1 MNWDDTRFFLALC
14 RDQTLRGAARQLG
27 VDQATVGRRIAALE
41 QALAATLFLRSSDG
55 YRLTA
60 SGEAAYGAALKMEQ
74 SAHDLQRRL
83 QGLDDKPSGKVRLAT
98 TDSLAADVVIP
109 ALARLHRQHPQVQ
122 VEIKASSEML
132 NLTRREADL
141 AIRTVKPDNPDLL
154 VRRLAQWPVG
164 LFAAAPYLERHGH
177 PQPGSGFAGH
187 ARVAWQPHLDASAV
201 ATLLDEPAQQA
212 QVSCSA
218 NTSLLIRRAM
228 VAGLGLGELPVPVG
242 EQDGLTRVWPDRVR
256 AQPYQVWLVSHADLR
271 HTARVEVVVQALVQ
285 AFTEMTAG
293 RGVPD

>member
-14 RDQTLRGAARQLG
+14 REQTLRGAARQLG

-41 QALAATLFLRSSDG
+41 QALAATLFLRSSEG

-109 ALARLHRQHPQVQ
+109 ALARLHHQHPQVQ
-122 VEIKASSEML
+122 VEIKAASQML

-164 LFAAAPYLERHGH
+164 LFAAASYLQRHDH
-177 PQPGSGFAGH
+177 PQPGNGFAGH
-187 ARVAWQPHLDASAV
+187 ARVAWQPHLDASAT
-201 ATLLDEPAQQA
+201 AMLLDESAQHA

-228 VAGLGLGELPVPVG
+228 VAGLGLGELPLPVG
-242 EQDGLTRVWPDRVR
+242 ERDGLVRVWPDRLR
-256 AQPYQVWLVSHADLR
+256 AQPYEVWLVSHADLR

-293 RGVPD
+293 RGAPG